1 MQPNILKQPLN
12 IFRSKT
18 RAWPKSRHI

>member
-1 MQPNILKQPLN
+1 MQPNILKQSLN